1 MYSNTQAEATPMDG
15 MSIMEKTGFWNDIW
29 SEIRKVYHFVF
40 IQDMPLWVAGIGLGI
55 LAILIFLWRY
65 PWGISSGYGNWGE
78 QLYYYFGLG
87 SLAGLKEAPPAPWLH
102 PVSIMNLGMIFG
114 SMGASMMKGQ
124 FTTYLAPGRE
134 YVKGFI
140 GGALMGI
147 GSSFANG
154 CIEGGFY
161 TAVGVYSLGGF
172 AMMIGLALGSIL
184 GVKYLI
190 WEMFNWPVK
199 VPDKPAQPTR
209 PPLVDWKKVHPYIG
223 GGIYIVICLS
233 FYIYAYFGKTVLGGM
248 AFFGLWIGYFM
259 QRSRFCL
266 QRTFRNP
273 FMTGD
278 YEMVKAVIL
287 SLIIYSAG
295 SAVIKYGFF
304 QPDTHGIDHRFWMG
318 SLIGGCIFGLG
329 MVIAGACASSGLWRA
344 GEGNTK
350 IWMAIVG
357 FITVYPWFK
366 YEVQTTALGPFLGK
380 GIYVVDILTWT
391 WTPVFYIAF
400 FLVWYLLAVYN
411 SKTEKFVISF

>member
-1 MYSNTQAEATPMDG
+1 ME
-15 MSIMEKTGFWNDIW
+15 EKTSLW
-29 SEIRKVYHFVF
+29 SEIWDETKRGYRF
-40 IQDMPLWVAGIGLGI
+40 IFIDDMPLWVAGIGLGV

-65 PWGISSGYGNWGE
+65 PWGISSGYGNWGN
-78 QLYYYFGLG
+78 QLYYYFGFG
-87 SLAGLKEAPPAPWLH
+87 KLAGLKKAPLTPWLH

-114 SMGASMMKGQ
+114 AMGAAMMKGQ
-124 FTTYLAPGRE
+124 FSTYRAPTRE
-134 YVKGFI
+134 YFKGFL

-161 TAVGVYSLGGF
+161 TAVGVYSMGGF
-172 AMMIGLALGSIL
+172 MMMIGLAVGSIV

-190 WEMFNWPVK
+190 WEMLNWPVK
-199 VPDKPAQPTR
+199 IPAHKPEKEKR
-209 PPLVDWKKVHPYIG
+209 PPLVDTQKVYPYIG
-223 GGIYIVICLS
+223 GGIYIAFCFS
-233 FYIYAYFGKTVLGGM
+233 FYVYAALDKTVLGGM
-248 AFFGLWIGYFM
+248 AFFGLWIGFFM

-287 SLIIYSAG
+287 SLVIYSAG

-304 QPDTHGIDHRFWMG
+304 QPDTHGIDHRFWIG
-318 SLIGGCIFGLG
+318 SLVGGFVFGLG

-350 IWMAIVG
+350 IWLAIVG
-357 FITVYPWFK
+357 FIVVYPAFK
-366 YEVQTTALGPFLGK
+366 YVVANTALGPFLGK
-380 GIYVVDILTWT
+380 GINVVDIFTWT
-391 WTPVFYIAF
+391 WTIVFYIAF
-400 FLVWYLLAVYN
+400 FIVWYLLAAYN
-411 SKTEKFVISF
+411 AKTEKFVISF

>member
-1 MYSNTQAEATPMDG
+1 MKEVLPL
-15 MSIMEKTGFWNDIW
+15 EKTSLAGDMWQ
-29 SEIRKVYHFVF
+29 EIRRGYNF
-40 IQDMPLWVAGIGLGI
+40 IFIKDMPLWVAGIGLGI

-78 QLYYYFGLG
+78 QFYYYLGFGK
-87 SLAGLKEAPPAPWLH
+87 LAGLKEAPPTPWMH

-114 SMGASMMKGQ
+114 SMGAAMMKNQ
-124 FTTYLAPGRE
+124 FSTYRAPGRE

-172 AMMIGLALGSIL
+172 MMMIGLALGSIL

-190 WEMFNWPVK
+190 WEMLNWPVK
-199 VPDKPAQPTR
+199 IPSQKPPDCKKT
-209 PPLVDWKKVHPYIG
+209 PLINWCKVYPYIG
-223 GGIYIVICLS
+223 GAIYILICLS
-233 FYIYAYFGKTVLGGM
+233 FYVYSAFNKTVLGGM
-248 AFFGLWIGYFM
+248 AFFGLWIGFFM

-304 QPDTHGIDHRFWMG
+304 QPDTQGIDHRFWLG
-318 SLIGGCIFGLG
+318 SLLGGCIFGLG

-350 IWMAIVG
+350 IWLAIVG
-357 FITVYPWFK
+357 FCTVYPAFK
-366 YEVQTTALGPFLGK
+366 YTVATTALGPFLGK
-380 GIYVVDILTWT
+380 GVYVVKVLGWT
-391 WTPVFYIAF
+391 WTPVFYIIF
-400 FLVWYLLAVYN
+400 FLLWYLLAVYN

>member
-1 MYSNTQAEATPMDG
+1 MKEVSPL
-15 MSIMEKTGFWNDIW
+15 EKTSFSSQIW
-29 SEIRKVYHFVF
+29 KEIKRGYHFIF
-40 IQDMPLWVAGIGLGI
+40 LKDMPLWVAGIGLGI

-65 PWGISSGYGNWGE
+65 PWGISSGYGNWGN
-78 QLYYYFGLG
+78 QLYYYLGLG
-87 SLAGLKEAPPAPWLH
+87 KLAGLKEAPLTPWIH
-102 PVSIMNLGMIFG
+102 PVSVMNVGMILG
-114 SMGASMMKGQ
+114 ATGASMMKGQ
-124 FTTYLAPGRE
+124 FSTYLAPRRE
-134 YVKGFI
+134 YVKGFL

-161 TAVGVYSLGGF
+161 TAVGVFSMGGF
-172 AMMIGLALGSIL
+172 MMMIGLALGSIL

-190 WEMFNWPVK
+190 WEMMNWPVK
-199 VPDKPAQPTR
+199 IPTQKPVECKKTPR
-209 PPLVDWKKVHPYIG
+209 IDWCKVYPYIG
-223 GGIYIVICLS
+223 GGIYILLCLS
-233 FYIYAYFGKTVLGGM
+233 FYVYSAFDKTVVGGM
-248 AFFGLWIGYFM
+248 AFFGLWVGFFM

-318 SLIGGCIFGLG
+318 SLIGGGIFGLG

-350 IWMAIVG
+350 VWLAIVG
-357 FITVYPWFK
+357 FCTVYPFFK
-366 YEVQTTALGPFLGK
+366 NAVKTTALGPFLGK
-380 GIYVVDILTWT
+380 GVYVVDVLTWT
-391 WTPVFYIAF
+391 WTPVFYLAF
-400 FLVWYLLAVYN
+400 FLAWYLLAVYN
-411 SKTEKFVISF
+411 EKTEKFVITF

>member
-1 MYSNTQAEATPMDG
+1 MENTNRSMWRE
-15 MSIMEKTGFWNDIW
+15 IW
-29 SEIRKVYHFVF
+29 KEIRNGCHFIF
-40 IQDMPLWVAGIGLGI
+40 IRDMPMWVAGIGLGV
-55 LAILIFLWRY
+55 LSILIFLWRY
-65 PWGISSGYGNWGE
+65 PWGISSGYTNWGD

-87 SLAGLKEAPPAPWLH
+87 QLAGLQEAPLTPWMH

-114 SMGASMMKGQ
+114 SMGAAMMKRQ
-124 FTTYLAPGRE
+124 FSVYRAPNRE

-147 GSSFANG
+147 GSPLANG

-172 AMMIGLALGSIL
+172 AMMIGLAVGSIL

-190 WEMFNWPVK
+190 WEMLYWPVK
-199 VPDKPAQPTR
+199 LPATAPPADKKT
-209 PPLVDWKKVHPYIG
+209 PPIDWRKIYPYIG
-223 GGIYIVICLS
+223 ASIYIVFCLS
-233 FYIYAYFGKTVLGGM
+233 FYVYAHFDKTVLGGM
-248 AFFGLWIGYFM
+248 AFFGLWIGFFM
-259 QRSRFCL
+259 QRARFCL

-287 SLIIYSAG
+287 SLVIYSSG

-304 QPDTHGIDHRFWMG
+304 QPDTHGVDHRFWLG
-318 SLIGGCIFGLG
+318 SLIGGLIFGLG

-357 FITVYPWFK
+357 FITVNPPVK
-366 YEVQTTALGPFLGK
+366 YVVNTTAIANYLGK
-380 GIYVVDILTWT
+380 GVYIPDVLTWT
-391 WTPVFYIAF
+391 WTPVFYLAF
-400 FLVWYLLAVYN
+400 FIVWYLLAAYN
-411 SKTEKFVISF
+411 AKTERFVIAL

>member
-1 MYSNTQAEATPMDG
+1 LE
-15 MSIMEKTGFWNDIW
+15 EKTSLW
-29 SEIRKVYHFVF
+29 SEPWEEIKKGYHFVF
-40 IQDMPLWVAGIGLGI
+40 IGNMPLWVAGIGLGV

-65 PWGISSGYGNWGE
+65 PWGISSGYGNWGN
-78 QLYYYFGLG
+78 QLYYYLGFGKW
-87 SLAGLKEAPPAPWLH
+87 AGLDKAPLTPWIH

-114 SMGASMMKGQ
+114 ATGAAMMKGQ
-124 FTTYLAPGRE
+124 FSTYRAPGRE
-134 YVKGFI
+134 YVKGFL
-140 GGALMGI
+140 GGALMAI
-147 GSSFANG
+147 GSAFANG

-161 TAVGVYSLGGF
+161 TAVGVFSLGGF
-172 AMMIGLALGSIL
+172 MMMIGLAVGSIV

-190 WEMFNWPVK
+190 WEMLNWPVK
-199 VPDKPAQPTR
+199 IPAHNPEKEKK
-209 PPLVDWKKVHPYIG
+209 PPLVDMQKVYPYIG
-223 GGIYIVICLS
+223 GGIYIVFCLS
-233 FYIYAYFGKTVLGGM
+233 FYVYAALDKTVLGGM
-248 AFFGLWIGYFM
+248 AFFGLWIGFFM

-318 SLIGGCIFGLG
+318 SLVGGFIFGLG

-350 IWMAIVG
+350 VWLAIVG
-357 FITVYPWFK
+357 FITVYPAFK
-366 YEVQTTALGPFLGK
+366 YAVDNTALGPFLGK
-380 GIYVVDILTWT
+380 GINVVDIFTWT
-391 WTPVFYIAF
+391 WTIVFYIAF
-400 FLVWYLLAVYN
+400 FIVWYLLAAYN
-411 SKTEKFVISF
+411 AKTEKFVISF

>member
-1 MYSNTQAEATPMDG
+1 MHSNTQVEAV
-15 MSIMEKTGFWNDIW
+15 SSEHVVQEEKTGFW
-29 SEIRKVYHFVF
+29 SEIWGEVTDLYHFMF
-40 IQDMPLWVAGIGLGI
+40 IRDMPLWVAGIGLGV

-78 QLYYYFGLG
+78 QLYYYLGLG
-87 SLAGLKEAPPAPWLH
+87 GFAGMKEAPPAPWIH

-114 SMGASMMKGQ
+114 SMGASMMKKQ

-161 TAVGVYSLGGF
+161 TAVGVFSLGGF
-172 AMMIGLALGSIL
+172 AMMTGLALGSIL

-199 VPDKPAQPTR
+199 IKEKPAKPERT
-209 PPLVDWKKVHPYIG
+209 PLFDWKKIHPYIG
-223 GGIYIVICLS
+223 GGIYITFCLS
-233 FYIYAYFGKTVLGGM
+233 FYIYSYFGKTVLGGM

-318 SLIGGCIFGLG
+318 SLIGGFIFGLG

-350 IWMAIVG
+350 IWLAILG

-366 YEVQTTALGPFLGK
+366 YKVQSTALGPFLGK

-391 WTPVFYIAF
+391 WTPVFYVAF

-411 SKTEKFVISF
+411 AKTEKFVISF

>member
-1 MYSNTQAEATPMDG
+1 
-15 MSIMEKTGFWNDIW
+15 MEKTSFLNEIW
-29 SEIRKVYHFVF
+29 SEIRDLYHFIF
-40 IQDMPLWVAGIGLGI
+40 IRDMPQWVAGIGLGV

-65 PWGISSGYGNWGE
+65 PWGISSGYANWGE
-78 QLYYYFGLG
+78 QFYYYFGFG
-87 SLAGLKEAPPAPWLH
+87 KLAGLTEVPPRPWIH

-124 FTTYLAPGRE
+124 FAVVRAPNRE

-147 GSSFANG
+147 GSPFANG

-172 AMMIGLALGSIL
+172 MMMIGLAFGSIMGL
-184 GVKYLI
+184 KYLI
-190 WEMFNWPVK
+190 WEMLHWPGK
-199 VPDKPAQPTR
+199 IPAQP
-209 PPLVDWKKVHPYIG
+209 PSEPKKPSLINWKKVHPFIG
-223 GGIYIVICLS
+223 GGIYIFFCLS
-233 FYIYAYFGKTVLGGM
+233 FYIYTYFDKTVLGGM

-259 QRSRFCL
+259 QRARFCL
-266 QRTFRNP
+266 ARTFRNP

-304 QPDTHGIDHRFWMG
+304 QPDTHGVDHPFWLG
-318 SLIGGCIFGLG
+318 SLVGGFIFGLG

-350 IWMAIVG
+350 IWLAIVG
-357 FITVYPWFK
+357 FITVNPPVK
-366 YEVQTTALGPFLGK
+366 YALSSPAIRLFLGK
-380 GIYVVDILTWT
+380 GVYIPDVLTWT
-391 WTPVFYIAF
+391 WTPVFYLAF
-400 FLVWYLLAVYN
+400 FIAWYLLAVYN
-411 SKTEKFVISF
+411 AKTEKFVISF

>member
-1 MYSNTQAEATPMDG
+1 L
-15 MSIMEKTGFWNDIW
+15 EKTSFLNEIWNELRDL
-29 SEIRKVYHFVF
+29 YHFLFVR
-40 IQDMPLWVAGIGLGI
+40 DMPQWVAGIGLGV

-65 PWGISSGYGNWGE
+65 PWGISSGYRNWGE

-87 SLAGLKEAPPAPWLH
+87 NWAGLNEAPFPPWMH

-114 SMGASMMKGQ
+114 SMGASMMKKQ
-124 FTTYLAPGRE
+124 FAVVRVPNRE

-140 GGALMGI
+140 GGALMAV
-147 GSSFANG
+147 GSPFAGG
-154 CIEGGFY
+154 CIEGAFY
-161 TAVGVYSLGGF
+161 TAVGVFSLGGF
-172 AMMIGLALGSIL
+172 VNMIGLSLGAIV

-199 VPDKPAQPTR
+199 MLDKSAEPPK
-209 PPLVDWKKVHPYIG
+209 PPLINWKKVYPYIG
-223 GGIYIVICLS
+223 AGIYIFFCLS
-233 FYIYAYFGKTVLGGM
+233 FYIYDYFDNTVLGGM

-259 QRSRFCL
+259 QRARFCL
-266 QRTFRNP
+266 ARTIRNP

-304 QPDTHGIDHRFWMG
+304 QPDTHGIDHPFWVG
-318 SLIGGCIFGLG
+318 SLVGGFIFGLG

-357 FITVYPWFK
+357 FITVDPVVEYAVK
-366 YEVQTTALGPFLGK
+366 STALGTFLGK
-380 GIYVVDILTWT
+380 GIYIPNVLSWT
-391 WTPVFYIAF
+391 WTLIFYLAF
-400 FLVWYLLAVYN
+400 FLGWYLLAVYN
-411 SKTEKFVISF
+411 AKTEKFVISF